1 MHKRIFSP
9 YIPFFI
15 QFLHNYLLLSL
26 PPQILK
32 KIDFLPHQ
40 NAQCVFESFFEDV
53 IKHSTMFYTDD
64 SQQLMIIFILRRR
77 LCSTAEP
84 SDDVQNLL
92 LIISIYTVEAWAIY
106 NALLTAL
113 NLDLKKISRII
124 SDSKSVK
131 PSMSIVTRQIII

>member
-1 MHKRIFSP
+1 
-9 YIPFFI
+9 
-15 QFLHNYLLLSL
+15 
-26 PPQILK
+26 
-32 KIDFLPHQ
+32 
-40 NAQCVFESFFEDV
+40 
-53 IKHSTMFYTDD
+53 
-64 SQQLMIIFILRRR
+64 MIIFILRRR